1 MFDQYLWYSLKVKE
15 IVKNIEAQKLINR
28 IQKDII
34 DSGIDPKKLVKNLH
48 KLRDYALEEKN
59 PTLTK
64 VLRLTY
70 EHISETETF
79 QIPIPDDEP
88 VDEIDGGTV
97 EYKQVEDPDKNQ
109 PVESLNYLLS
119 IMSKSENKGNIN
131 ELKEYRNA
139 LKEYAETH

>member
-1 MFDQYLWYSLKVKE
+1 LTDIKGNHLKVID
-15 IVKNIEAQKLINR
+15 IVKNTEAQKLINR
-28 IQKDII
+28 IQKDLIN
-34 DSGIDPKKLVKNLH
+34 SGIEPIKIVKTLK

-70 EHISETETF
+70 EHISGTKTF

-88 VDEIDGGTV
+88 VDEIDGDTV
-97 EYKQVEDPDKNQ
+97 EHKHVEDPDKSK

-119 IMSKSENKGNIN
+119 IMSNSDNKGNII

-139 LKEYAETH
+139 LLEYAETH